1 MEGPGDAI
9 AIVTGGS
16 KGIGFGIARAIV
28 AAGGR
33 VAIGS
38 RDVAAVQKAAAQLNG
53 GDASRAIG
61 VQCDVRRFEDCQRIV
76 DETVRAFGGVN
87 VLVNNAGVGLFA
99 NVVDMRPED
108 WRTVIGTNLD
118 GVFFCTHAALPHLR
132 SAGGAWIINIG
143 SLAGVNAF
151 PGGAAY
157 NASKF
162 GLIGF
167 TEALMQEIRY
177 DDVRV
182 TNIMPGSVATEFGG
196 PVDAARDAWKIQPE
210 DIGEIVVNLLR
221 TPSRTLPSRIEV
233 RPSKPPRRS

>member
-1 MEGPGDAI
+1 
-9 AIVTGGS
+9 
-16 KGIGFGIARAIV
+16 
-28 AAGGR
+28 
-33 VAIGS
+33 
-38 RDVAAVQKAAAQLNG
+38 
-53 GDASRAIG
+53 
-61 VQCDVRRFEDCQRIV
+61 
-76 DETVRAFGGVN
+76 
-87 VLVNNAGVGLFA
+87 
-99 NVVDMRPED
+99 MRPED

>member
-1 MEGPGDAI
+1 
-9 AIVTGGS
+9 
-16 KGIGFGIARAIV
+16 
-28 AAGGR
+28 
-33 VAIGS
+33 
-38 RDVAAVQKAAAQLNG
+38 
-53 GDASRAIG
+53 
-61 VQCDVRRFEDCQRIV
+61 VRS
-76 DETVRAFGGVN
+76 FGGVN
-87 VLVNNAGVGLFA
+87 VLANTAGVGLFA